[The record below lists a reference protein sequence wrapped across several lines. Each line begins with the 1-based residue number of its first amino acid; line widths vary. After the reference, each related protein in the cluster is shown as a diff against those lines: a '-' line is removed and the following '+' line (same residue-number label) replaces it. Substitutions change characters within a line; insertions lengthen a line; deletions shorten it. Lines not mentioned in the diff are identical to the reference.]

1 LAGMIFGHL
10 LAGAVVTETIF
21 SREGLGRL
29 AQGAVATQD
38 IPVVQGVVLT
48 AAGVFVVVNFVVD
61 LLYPLLDP
69 RLSRVSSGGGK

>member
-1 LAGMIFGHL
+1 L

-29 AQGAVATQD
+29 AQGAVSTQD

-48 AAGVFVVVNFVVD
+48 AATVFVLVNFVVD

-69 RLSRVSSGGGK
+69 RIDSGSAGGGK